1 MIVRAVIKKQETLE
15 FDIPERWAG
24 EFETIEE
31 TFLKEEKPV
40 LYSVLK
46 RFASSKGFK
55 LNPTY

>member
-15 FDIPERWAG
+15 FDIPERWAS
-24 EFETIEE
+24 EFETIEK
-31 TFLKEEKPV
+31 TFLKEKKPV
-40 LYSVLK
+40 PYSVLK